1 MSDINKCWNLPNYP
15 PSNSFQICF
24 AALPQHLASFQARPR
39 AVHVM
44 GYLPEERRLPGTPEP
59 CPRIN
64 LVSTPGLDPCPVLP
78 GCAAQRDANPVI
90 SSRFLCLRAEGSK
103 FASLCSLR
111 GTAPF
116 RQWHRASKT
125 PCQARREQDPGPSTQ
140 GRVGRAGQGRFPTAS
155 ISPHL
160 LSQAETAGRPAA
172 PFGTLHFT
180 SVTAI

>member
-1 MSDINKCWNLPNYP
+1 MLCMSWATSPRRD
-15 PSNSFQICF
+15 
-24 AALPQHLASFQARPR
+24 AS
-39 AVHVM
+39 
-44 GYLPEERRLPGTPEP
+44 PGPPEP
-59 CPRIN
+59 CPCIY

-90 SSRFLCLRAEGSK
+90 SPRRFLCLRAEGSQ

-116 RQWHRASKT
+116 CQWHRTSKT
-125 PCQARREQDPGPSTQ
+125 PCQARREQDPGPSMQ
-140 GRVGRAGQGRFPTAS
+140 GRVDRAGESRFPTAS

-172 PFGTLHFT
+172 AFGTLHFA